1 MVAAHDLGQNV
12 RVFDAGAQALG
23 AKFGD
28 KLKSA
33 GVSAVVFDRG
43 PRTYHGCVKSFADA
57 VRAAGINF

>member
-1 MVAAHDLGQNV
+1 MEYITHSPEETE
-12 RVFDAGAQALG
+12 ALG

-28 KLKSA
+28 KLKAA

-43 PRTYHGCVKSFADA
+43 SRTYHGCVKSFADA